1 MGRKKAVALKYDRES
16 GKEELSA
23 PTLVAKGA
31 GLIAEEILRRAE
43 EAGVYIHEDED
54 LVEVLSQLNLG
65 DEIPEELYEAV
76 AKILAMV
83 YRMNKKF
90 NP

>member
-1 MGRKKAVALKYDRES
+1 MSRKKAVALKYDREG
-16 GKEELSA
+16 GKEKQSA
-23 PTLVAKGA
+23 PQLVAKGA
-31 GLIAEEILRRAE
+31 GLIAEEILKQAQ
-43 EAGVYIHEDED
+43 EAGVYVHEDRD

-83 YRMNKKF
+83 YQLNKKR
-90 NP
+90 